1 LYLANYFAEN
11 GQWRQ
16 SAEAASDFLKSN
28 PRCNQLEIAYA
39 RSLNGAKCWQET
51 VEFLKGVDI
60 LPSEFGDNACDLW
73 QEAWRNLGDEKM
85 AQSYPEHLGKGAPYP
100 DKPVASAMFGES
112 EIRLYAENLA
122 IEVVRRGK
130 TAVAKT
136 SLDVMVDAQ
145 NVKAERLLG
154 KTSSLNPSYTLTVA
168 DFASFV
174 VRLVACADAVA
185 YRIEPKSK
193 LKNDSAKPLWHT
205 FKAGRGWATGAA
217 PCDL

>member
-1 LYLANYFAEN
+1 
-11 GQWRQ
+11 
-16 SAEAASDFLKSN
+16 
-28 PRCNQLEIAYA
+28 
-39 RSLNGAKCWQET
+39 
-51 VEFLKGVDI
+51 
-60 LPSEFGDNACDLW
+60 
-73 QEAWRNLGDEKM
+73 M

-205 FKAGRGWATGAA
+205 FKAGRGWATGTA